1 MSWRKSARKII
12 AVSLALACTIVGC
25 RRQVSTPSPT
35 ATPLPTATP
44 EPVLTA
50 TFTPTLTA
58 TLTPTPTPTPTHTAT
73 VTPTP
78 TPTRTATVTPTPTP
92 THSPTVA
99 PTSTAT
105 LTPTTT
111 PTPTPTP
118 LPAEHLETGRTY
130 QRNGDYERAI
140 AEYKALLSGE
150 AAEEEAREASFLIGE
165 SHFLDGN
172 YQLAQQAFEKF
183 VRDYPE
189 DNRYSQA
196 LFLLARS
203 YEEMGDCTKAI
214 ETYHKYL
221 AQRDVIADY
230 VHELIGDCYVNLE
243 DYSQAIVAYGEAL
256 QEAPTPERER
266 QLMEELADAYFNTA
280 DYDEAITWYGALL
293 TKAENDGQRAKFE
306 YLIGQAYLKWGKTE
320 EAHEHFS
327 EAVDRYPQA
336 WYAYLALVELVDAG
350 VEVDDYQRGLVDYY
364 AGAYWPA
371 IRAFFRYIE
380 DNPDHRG
387 DPYYYIGSAYLAVG
401 SYESAKSAFDVLLES
416 YPTSGHFG
424 QAWLGKAKAFV
435 SQDRHDEALRTYQEF
450 AQLYPGHELAEE
462 ALWQAVSLSE
472 TDKDYDEA
480 ARAYLDL
487 QKRYPQGQY
496 AAAALFQAGLS
507 YYRLDKAEEAVEA
520 WQELLDSYEE
530 SALYTQTLFWVGK
543 TLLKLGETRQAHTYL
558 EKAASV
564 DTESYYGLRAK
575 DLSQEG
581 DALWPSDGSLV
592 TSAVEAAEQE
602 EAEAWLATWLEG
614 ASHDDDLASLSPA
627 IEEDLRFQRGEEF
640 LNVSLLEEARGEAD
654 ALRKELV
661 TDPLTLYQLALA
673 FRERGL
679 YRLSILCAR
688 RLIQLSPAESVSEAP
703 RFLQRLTYP
712 LYFDDLVLAEA
723 QANDLDPLLL
733 CALIWQESLFQ
744 GQATSWAGAQ
754 GLTQV
759 IPPTGEWIALQL
771 RWPDYQAEHL
781 YRPYLNVKFGAWYL
795 ARQLRDFEN
804 NLFAALAAYN
814 GGPGNAARWLELVG
828 DGDDDLFAESIS
840 KAETRRYVE
849 KVYEHYAMYRELYG
863 ER

>member
-1 MSWRKSARKII
+1 MSRRTSACKII
-12 AVSLALACTIVGC
+12 AVSLAFACTIVGC

-44 EPVLTA
+44 EPVLTPPF
-50 TFTPTLTA
+50 TSTLIPTPTPTTTPTPTRTPTSTPIPTS
-58 TLTPTPTPTPTHTAT
+58 TLTPTPT
-73 VTPTP
+73 
-78 TPTRTATVTPTPTP
+78 
-92 THSPTVA
+92 

-105 LTPTTT
+105 LTPTPS

-118 LPAEHLETGRTY
+118 LPAERLETGRTY

-140 AEYKALLSGE
+140 AEYEALLFGE

-165 SHFLDGN
+165 SHFLDGS
-172 YQLAQQAFEKF
+172 YQLAQEAFEKF

-203 YEEMGDCTKAI
+203 YEGMGDCTKAI
-214 ETYHKYL
+214 ETYRQYL
-221 AQRDVIADY
+221 AQREVIADY

-256 QEAPTPERER
+256 QEAPSPERER
-266 QLMEELADAYFNTA
+266 QLMGELADAYFNTA
-280 DYDEAITWYGALL
+280 DYDEAITWYEALL
-293 TKAENDGQRAKFE
+293 TEAANDGQRAKFE

-320 EAHEHFS
+320 KAHEHFL

-401 SYESAKSAFDVLLES
+401 SYESAKSAFDVLVES
-416 YPTSGHFG
+416 YPTSRYFG
-424 QAWLGKAKAFV
+424 QAWLGKAKAFI
-435 SQDRHDEALRTYQEF
+435 SQNRHDEALSTYREF
-450 AQLYPGHELAEE
+450 AQLYPDHELAEE

-472 TDKDYDEA
+472 EDKDYDEA

-507 YYRLDKAEEAVEA
+507 YYRLDEAEEAVEA
-520 WQELLDSYEE
+520 WQELLDTYTE
-530 SALYTQTLFWVGK
+530 SGLHTQTLFWVGK
-543 TLLKLGETRQAHTYL
+543 TLLKLGRTGEARSYL

-564 DTESYYGLRAK
+564 DTEGYYGLRAK

-581 DALWPSDGSLV
+581 DALWPSGGSLV
-592 TSAVEAAEQE
+592 TSADEAAEQE
-602 EAEAWLATWLEG
+602 EAEVWLATWLEG
-614 ASHDDDLASLSPA
+614 TSHGDDLASLSPA

-640 LNVSLLEEARGEAD
+640 LNVGLLEEARGEAD
-654 ALRKELV
+654 VLRKELI

-679 YRLSILCAR
+679 YRLSILCAK
-688 RLIQLSPAESVSEAP
+688 RLILLSPAESVSQAP

-712 LYFDDLVLAEA
+712 LYFDDLVLAET

-828 DGDDDLFAESIS
+828 DDDDDLFVESIS
-840 KAETRRYVE
+840 KAETKLYVK
-849 KVYEHYAMYRELYG
+849 KVYEHYARYRELYG
-863 ER
+863 EE